1 MKIAILGLGHVGSS
15 IAANLVIEEICSEMV
30 LVTRRLDSARA
41 EALDLQHSVCV
52 SGAPMRVT
60 AGDLADAA
68 GADLVMVTVS
78 VSVPQGSADRD
89 LYARG
94 NGALMRELLP
104 EVARHC
110 PNAVLLILSNPLD
123 ALTTMAIELTGFP
136 WQRVIGSGTLLD
148 SARWRAG
155 ISAYVG
161 VHSDDIRAY
170 VIGEH
175 GPNMVPLIS
184 TANIAGQRAE
194 DPVRQAE
201 LAARCMQE
209 GLEVFRTRGYTN
221 HAIARAV
228 TMIARAVAR
237 NRRETMPVSVL
248 SDGYAGI
255 DGVCMSLPCVIGT
268 GGVHRIMHPV
278 LSEPERTMLRQGADS
293 IRRTLA
299 VCRG

>member
-15 IAANLVIEEICSEMV
+15 IAANLVIEEVCSEMV
-30 LVTRRLDSARA
+30 LVARRLDFARA
-41 EALDLQHSVCV
+41 EAFDLQHSVCV

-136 WQRVIGSGTLLD
+136 WQRVIGTGTLLD

-221 HAIARAV
+221 HAIARAA
-228 TMIARAVAR
+228 TMIARAIAR

-255 DGVCMSLPCVIGT
+255 DGVCLSLPCVIGT

-278 LSEPERTMLRQGADS
+278 LSEPERALLRQGAES
-293 IRRTLA
+293 IRGTLA